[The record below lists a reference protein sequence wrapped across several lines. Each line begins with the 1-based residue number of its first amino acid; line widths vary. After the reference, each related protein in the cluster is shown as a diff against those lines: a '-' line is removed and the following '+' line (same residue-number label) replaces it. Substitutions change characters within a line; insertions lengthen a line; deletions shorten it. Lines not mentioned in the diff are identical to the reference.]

1 MLIVGYGNRL
11 RSDDGLGVLAAE
23 QLLRAGPVEGTEIL
37 ACRQLTPEFA
47 ESISQ
52 VETVLFIDASR
63 GGQPGEI
70 RCKQVNPQPSE
81 FLFAH
86 QLTPQTLLSLCCE
99 LYGVCPQAFEISI
112 CGECFELGD
121 QLSAK
126 AAAALPNLVEFAK
139 NFSCRPS
146 ETSRHSS

>member
-1 MLIVGYGNRL
+1 MERMLIVGYGNRL

-63 GGQPGEI
+63 G
-70 RCKQVNPQPSE
+70 
-81 FLFAH
+81 
-86 QLTPQTLLSLCCE
+86 
-99 LYGVCPQAFEISI
+99 
-112 CGECFELGD
+112 D
-121 QLSAK
+121 
-126 AAAALPNLVEFAK
+126 
-139 NFSCRPS
+139 
-146 ETSRHSS
+146 SRERFVANR